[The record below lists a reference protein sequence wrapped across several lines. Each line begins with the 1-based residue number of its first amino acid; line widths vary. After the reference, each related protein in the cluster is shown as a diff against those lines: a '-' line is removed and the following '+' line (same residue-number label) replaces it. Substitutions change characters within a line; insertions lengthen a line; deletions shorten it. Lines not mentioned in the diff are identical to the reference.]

1 MGFIM
6 DYIKN
11 DVIEEKRLINGMI
24 KDNVPM
30 SRIKEVTERSK
41 REIEA
46 ILAFPDNPSQNEL
59 YAIQAVWR
67 EGAIR
72 KYLKEIKERETEY
85 KADIE
90 NYRKEGHSWEEI
102 FEMMHLCFPVL
113 MLESLWEHLDRMRR
127 LRQQYVVLMDDD
139 PLKIAK
145 AIRIA
150 RKCLRIVYENIC
162 FAIGIKLLCLFL
174 VTIGIAKYVD
184 GNFCR
189 CWCYGDCCAECN
201 PRTFCKKI
209 IGYNSAGN
217 VPVERRNFMEKEK
230 IECCSENQLRIALF
244 FYRNKRH
251 QEGLLQPDSITRY
264 LTIARVL

>member
-30 SRIKEVTERSK
+30 SRIKEVPERSK

-102 FEMMHLCFPVL
+102 FEM
-113 MLESLWEHLDRMRR
+113 
-127 LRQQYVVLMDDD
+127 
-139 PLKIAK
+139 LK
-145 AIRIA
+145 
-150 RKCLRIVYENIC
+150 LRIS
-162 FAIGIKLLCLFL
+162 
-174 VTIGIAKYVD
+174 VD
-184 GNFCR
+184 PVV
-189 CWCYGDCCAECN
+189 AECDLISW
-201 PRTFCKKI
+201 I
-209 IGYNSAGN
+209 IDC
-217 VPVERRNFMEKEK
+217 REKE
-230 IECCSENQLRIALF
+230 
-244 FYRNKRH
+244 
-251 QEGLLQPDSITRY
+251 
-264 LTIARVL
+264 

>member
-30 SRIKEVTERSK
+30 SQIKEVTERSK

-102 FEMMHLCFPVL
+102 FEM
-113 MLESLWEHLDRMRR
+113 
-127 LRQQYVVLMDDD
+127 
-139 PLKIAK
+139 LK
-145 AIRIA
+145 
-150 RKCLRIVYENIC
+150 LRIS
-162 FAIGIKLLCLFL
+162 
-174 VTIGIAKYVD
+174 VD
-184 GNFCR
+184 PVV
-189 CWCYGDCCAECN
+189 AECDLISW
-201 PRTFCKKI
+201 I
-209 IGYNSAGN
+209 IDC
-217 VPVERRNFMEKEK
+217 REKE
-230 IECCSENQLRIALF
+230 
-244 FYRNKRH
+244 
-251 QEGLLQPDSITRY
+251 
-264 LTIARVL
+264 

>member
-30 SRIKEVTERSK
+30 SRIKVVTERSK

-102 FEMMHLCFPVL
+102 FEM
-113 MLESLWEHLDRMRR
+113 
-127 LRQQYVVLMDDD
+127 
-139 PLKIAK
+139 LK
-145 AIRIA
+145 
-150 RKCLRIVYENIC
+150 LRIS
-162 FAIGIKLLCLFL
+162 
-174 VTIGIAKYVD
+174 VD
-184 GNFCR
+184 PVV
-189 CWCYGDCCAECN
+189 AECDLISW
-201 PRTFCKKI
+201 I
-209 IGYNSAGN
+209 IDC
-217 VPVERRNFMEKEK
+217 REKE
-230 IECCSENQLRIALF
+230 
-244 FYRNKRH
+244 
-251 QEGLLQPDSITRY
+251 
-264 LTIARVL
+264 

>member
-24 KDNVPM
+24 KDNIPM
-30 SRIKEVTERSK
+30 SQIKEVTERSK

-102 FEMMHLCFPVL
+102 FE
-113 MLESLWEHLDRMRR
+113 R
-127 LRQQYVVLMDDD
+127 L
-139 PLKIAK
+139 K
-145 AIRIA
+145 
-150 RKCLRIVYENIC
+150 LRIS
-162 FAIGIKLLCLFL
+162 
-174 VTIGIAKYVD
+174 VD
-184 GNFCR
+184 PVV
-189 CWCYGDCCAECN
+189 AECDLISW
-201 PRTFCKKI
+201 I
-209 IGYNSAGN
+209 IDC
-217 VPVERRNFMEKEK
+217 REKE
-230 IECCSENQLRIALF
+230 
-244 FYRNKRH
+244 
-251 QEGLLQPDSITRY
+251 
-264 LTIARVL
+264 

>member
-11 DVIEEKRLINGMI
+11 DVIEQKRLINGMI

-30 SRIKEVTERSK
+30 SRIKVVTERSK

-102 FEMMHLCFPVL
+102 FEM
-113 MLESLWEHLDRMRR
+113 
-127 LRQQYVVLMDDD
+127 
-139 PLKIAK
+139 LK
-145 AIRIA
+145 
-150 RKCLRIVYENIC
+150 LRIS
-162 FAIGIKLLCLFL
+162 
-174 VTIGIAKYVD
+174 VD
-184 GNFCR
+184 PVV
-189 CWCYGDCCAECN
+189 AECDLISW
-201 PRTFCKKI
+201 I
-209 IGYNSAGN
+209 IDC
-217 VPVERRNFMEKEK
+217 REKE
-230 IECCSENQLRIALF
+230 
-244 FYRNKRH
+244 
-251 QEGLLQPDSITRY
+251 
-264 LTIARVL
+264 